1 MGLSCRLFLLD
12 HNDGLH
18 RLPNITFD
26 LMLRDPVSYP
36 ISRFAACRVR
46 MTDVVVELLRRRPIR
61 VVGSTFCI
69 LTFDQDGCFDPRAFI
84 RRQWARAELAL
95 APAIGKSDGATP
107 IVEAANR
114 FIAQGDRW
122 TPSTKLARYIEQ
134 AALNRVKVPRL

>member
-18 RLPNITFD
+18 RLPNITFEQ
-26 LMLRDPVSYP
+26 MLRGPVSYP

-69 LTFDQDGCFDPRAFI
+69 LTFDQDGCCDPRAFN

-122 TPSTKLARYIEQ
+122 TLSTKLVRYIEQ